1 MIIHTIYPDR
11 VVATYSEG
19 DCWYET
25 IAEYFKKHTNFEEHI
40 IDNIVEDEYIK
51 KYNSGMKFMGIA
63 KYKNPCDIK
72 GAEQLATKRLKEK
85 YCILMNAALNKIIA
99 YYEQDIFAC
108 VRRMSKIS

>member
-1 MIIHTIYPDR
+1 MIKHTIYPDR
-11 VVATYSEG
+11 VVAEYSEG
-19 DCWYET
+19 TRWDLT
-25 IAEYFKKHTNFEEHI
+25 IGNYLMKHTNFEEHI

-63 KYKNPCDIK
+63 KYKNPSDIK
-72 GAEQLATKRLKEK
+72 RAEQLATNRLKEK
-85 YCILMNAALNKIIA
+85 YCILMNAVLNKIIA